1 MMSPTDPALVDAM
14 ASWVQEAS
22 STLLAARADVPHKLL
37 RWREAV
43 RRFGHGHLRHAQSRP
58 VLYPFSG
65 ADLLSALS
73 LFSDA
78 PSHTLVAPFP
88 TGDARCFLSA
98 ACREQATSAAVS
110 FFQNFADRGGGW
122 TDDTASNGTV
132 GVLPV
137 LLVALHYSGRRVV
150 TIEWYR
156 LTTSIH
162 GIALT
167 CKHHGGSA
175 PGSSGEGGPSSVESP
190 TTRISYVRHTLGVPS
205 PTPDSLAWL
214 RAHALSQALSEG
226 RRFTLLLK
234 ASPRAH
240 ELINSRP
247 MAAALLAWS
256 DFVVSDETGLLPSA
270 YGHHAHAAGRPLESH
285 DSMGRM
291 FTYVSSYE
299 QAAAY
304 AKSGARGASGGDDA
318 APSAP
323 TPGWRFR
330 TYGNYSVH
338 RSASYAQHGISYDD
352 EARQHRSE
360 LERAFDGRGS
370 RLPFTFGC
378 GSAAS
383 PGLLLTAWRV
393 ELEPFETAVWVDVGT
408 ASRSDLFSALTANPD
423 VRFIGLEP
431 VPLFARSSN
440 DWISQHNEHSRATVL
455 QAACAPGP
463 RREMTFFVHQEKEC
477 SGLLPTRASHQ
488 RVGVNGS
495 CIGQPPEPVNVTSV
509 SLERVIRA
517 FAHASQRIELLKVDA
532 RARQL
537 ASFDPATPPLASI
550 SPLASPRT
558 LRDSFLRHSCHRL
571 PRDALS

>member
-175 PGSSGEGGPSSVESP
+175 PGSSGEGG
-190 TTRISYVRHTLGVPS
+190 VRHGAVARVAEARVVVEGGGGACGRDGGGGEGGGGGGVG
-205 PTPDSLAWL
+205 
-214 RAHALSQALSEG
+214 QG
-226 RRFTLLLK
+226 GC
-234 ASPRAH
+234 SPR
-240 ELINSRP
+240 RP
-247 MAAALLAWS
+247 AVRWS
-256 DFVVSDETGLLPSA
+256 TAV
-270 YGHHAHAAGRPLESH
+270 GRV
-285 DSMGRM
+285 
-291 FTYVSSYE
+291 YV
-299 QAAAY
+299 
-304 AKSGARGASGGDDA
+304 GG
-318 APSAP
+318 
-323 TPGWRFR
+323 
-330 TYGNYSVH
+330 
-338 RSASYAQHGISYDD
+338 
-352 EARQHRSE
+352 
-360 LERAFDGRGS
+360 
-370 RLPFTFGC
+370 
-378 GSAAS
+378 GSAA
-383 PGLLLTAWRV
+383 
-393 ELEPFETAVWVDVGT
+393 
-408 ASRSDLFSALTANPD
+408 ASAAPAPPRAM
-423 VRFIGLEP
+423 R
-431 VPLFARSSN
+431 PL
-440 DWISQHNEHSRATVL
+440 RA
-455 QAACAPGP
+455 QDRG
-463 RREMTFFVHQEKEC
+463 
-477 SGLLPTRASHQ
+477 G
-488 RVGVNGS
+488 
-495 CIGQPPEPVNVTSV
+495 
-509 SLERVIRA
+509 
-517 FAHASQRIELLKVDA
+517 
-532 RARQL
+532 
-537 ASFDPATPPLASI
+537 ATL
-550 SPLASPRT
+550 
-558 LRDSFLRHSCHRL
+558 
-571 PRDALS
+571 